1 MTKSTGVGR
10 GGYRKG
16 ARRPKID
23 GKLKRVKYIVSLQ
36 ASQVADFEA
45 ATGSAKAAK
54 KQIETWVHSYT
65 IARGK
70 TDRLLAQSINTF
82 KLIAYLEATNAPDEL
97 RKELEL
103 LIVQQASDEV
113 KLVDEVIKT

>member
-16 ARRPKID
+16 ARRPKLD
-23 GKLKRVKYIVSLQ
+23 EKLKRVKYIVSLQ
-36 ASQVADFEA
+36 AGQVADFEA
-45 ATGSAKAAK
+45 AAGGTKAAK
-54 KQIETWVHSYT
+54 KQIEAWVCTYT

-70 TDRLLAQSINTF
+70 TDRLIAQSPIAL
-82 KLIAYLEATNAPDEL
+82 KLLAYLKATNAPDEL

-103 LIVQQASDEV
+103 LIVQRASDEV
-113 KLVDEVIKT
+113 KIADG